1 MGDKY
6 RFPSEEKKTNGSLKD
21 IGVNRSV
28 CDGFKCLEYASSTI
42 QVSTDTDNI
51 GNISL
56 HLCDNCVKIFKQ
68 EELHSNKKV
77 VEQQVVEPVC
87 SNTSSQNQP
96 IQQRGVLLDG

>member
-6 RFPSEEKKTNGSLKD
+6 DRFPSEEKKTNNPLKD
-21 IGVNRSV
+21 IGINRSI

-42 QVSTDTDNI
+42 QVSIDNI

-77 VEQQVVEPVC
+77 VEQQVVEP
-87 SNTSSQNQP
+87 P
-96 IQQRGVLLDG
+96 F